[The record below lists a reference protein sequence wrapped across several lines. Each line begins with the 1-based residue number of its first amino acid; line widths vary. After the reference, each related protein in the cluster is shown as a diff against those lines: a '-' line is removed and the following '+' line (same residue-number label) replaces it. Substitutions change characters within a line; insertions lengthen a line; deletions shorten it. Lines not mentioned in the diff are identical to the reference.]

1 MMPEVSTTATAPSKN
16 KNSNRRL
23 TLLWVELL
31 LATSLQKT
39 ADAFAVSS
47 TQSWSTSYRTLSRS
61 SHLMATNENA
71 GPPEDDCGDECDI
84 DWDAMP
90 TWDDFEDY
98 GDDDDDEVE
107 AVFYPPNG
115 ENPATTKPQG
125 PSVEQRRLHMEM
137 QWQLTE
143 AQDECEVEKP
153 ETCGSEA
160 CQDCNGKGWNDC
172 RFCHGTAVLR
182 MDRKFTMPAA
192 EETPT
197 TMAGALSGISTTT
210 TQKKFILPSSFSACK
225 ICQQGVEMCRTC
237 QGSGWVA
244 SWTQLPNAGRNG
256 DPLLP

>member
-1 MMPEVSTTATAPSKN
+1 
-16 KNSNRRL
+16 
-23 TLLWVELL
+23 
-31 LATSLQKT
+31 
-39 ADAFAVSS
+39 
-47 TQSWSTSYRTLSRS
+47 
-61 SHLMATNENA
+61 MAAHENA
-71 GPPEDDCGDECDI
+71 GPNLSGGEEDDCGDECDI
-84 DWDAMP
+84 DWDTMP

-98 GDDDDDEVE
+98 GDEDDDEVE
-107 AVFYPPNG
+107 AVFYPPTNG
-115 ENPATTKPQG
+115 ENPTTTRPQG

-153 ETCGSEA
+153 ETCGSET

-182 MDRKFTMPAA
+182 MDRKFIMSTIV
-192 EETPT
+192 EEKPT
-197 TMAGALSGISTTT
+197 TMAGASSGLSTTT
-210 TQKKFILPSSFSACK
+210 TTTTTTRKKFILPSSFSACK

-244 SWTQLPNAGRNG
+244 SWTQLPNTAARDGV